1 LIDLDIVGNIDFAGE
16 MERLKKCIDMLG
28 VQEKLK
34 QRLIYRLEDVKVAC
48 AYRKQLKQ
56 MKLRGDVYRQKL
68 AGIEKELRRLGN
80 LN

>member
-1 LIDLDIVGNIDFAGE
+1 MIDLDIAGNIDVAGE
-16 MERLKKCIDMLG
+16 MERLKKCVDMLN
-28 VQEKLK
+28 VQGKLR

-56 MKLRGDVYRQKL
+56 KKLREDVYRFKL
-68 AGIEKELRRLGN
+68 AEIEKELRRLGT